1 VQAPDLVA
9 VRAAIQ
15 ETVYGMEDLNAVFA
29 SVGCE
34 MADVVEFS
42 RTTTKDMLVELRSKL
57 TPEEVASKSA
67 LFASLSEHAEFAWID
82 ACLNGLFVAGPVGE
96 TMPEGA
102 LQTATQ
108 AVIARYA
115 EGHQPPDILR
125 SLHLDPDPVE
135 HMALKEGLRF
145 AADVCRDLE
154 MKDCPDGIIAF
165 KSVWLDGLTVA
176 VQARRE
182 HQSALA

>member
-9 VRAAIQ
+9 VRVAIQ
-15 ETVYGMEDLNAVFA
+15 ERVNGMEDLNAVFA

-34 MADVVEFS
+34 MADAVGFS
-42 RTTTKDMLVELRSKL
+42 RITTKDMLVELR
-57 TPEEVASKSA
+57 TRMTQEEVASKSS
-67 LFASLSEHAEFAWID
+67 LLASLSDHAEFAWID

-108 AVIARYA
+108 AVLARYA
-115 EGHQPPDILR
+115 EGHRPPDILR
-125 SLHLDPDPVE
+125 SLHLDPEPVE
-135 HMALKEGLRF
+135 HTALKEGLRF
-145 AADVCRDLE
+145 AADVCRDME

-176 VQARRE
+176 IQARRE